1 MKICI
6 PTLTAGGKDA
16 NVSEHFGSSPF
27 FTIYDS
33 ANGAITAT
41 ENSNQHHAHGTCH
54 PVSALGETKVDA
66 VICRGMGARAVQGL
80 RQAGIRVYYCD
91 AGTAGEALK
100 HFEEKTLT
108 ELSSEGSCGG
118 HGCG

>member
-1 MKICI
+1 MKVCI

-16 NVSEHFGSSPF
+16 KVSEHFGSSPF

-33 ANGAITAT
+33 SSGAITT
-41 ENSNQHHAHGTCH
+41 SENANQNHAHGTCH
-54 PVSALGETKVDA
+54 PVAALGGAKVDA

-80 RQAGIRVYYCD
+80 RQTGIRVYSCD

-100 HFEEKTLT
+100 DFEEKTLT